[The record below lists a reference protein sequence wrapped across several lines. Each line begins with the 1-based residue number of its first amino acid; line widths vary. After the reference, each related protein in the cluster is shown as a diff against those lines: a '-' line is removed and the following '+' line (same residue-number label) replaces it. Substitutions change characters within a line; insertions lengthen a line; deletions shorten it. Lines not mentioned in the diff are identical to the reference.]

1 LSMHQPVLVK
11 EVMENLLTKHSEIIF
26 DATVGTGGHAEAILE
41 KLKGKGK
48 LIGTDRDQSALEIAE
63 RRLARYKSE
72 IKLGHFRFS
81 QIGDFLGSLKIKE
94 VSGFLFDLGLCSLHL
109 DDPQRGFSFQS
120 DGTLDMR
127 MDQSQPKS
135 AFAVVNNYTLAELAK
150 ILYEFGQERFSRK
163 IAKAI
168 VDRRNKAP
176 ISTTF
181 QLRHLVESVVNP
193 RYRIKSLARVFQA
206 IRMEV
211 NDELNELREGLKYAV
226 SFLAPGGRLCVISYE
241 SLEHRLIK
249 DKLRRESKGCICPP
263 DLPICGCGAK
273 ATLRIITPKPIV
285 PSQKEK
291 QANPRSRSAKLWV
304 AEKLKAQ

>member
-1 LSMHQPVLVK
+1 MHQPVLVK
-11 EVMENLLTKHSEIIF
+11 EVVENLLTEHSEIIF

-48 LIGTDRDQSALEIAE
+48 LIGIDRDQSALKIAE
-63 RRLARYKSE
+63 KRLARYKDE
-72 IKLGHFRFS
+72 IKLGHSRFS
-81 QIGDFLGSLKIKE
+81 KIGDFLESLNVKE

-127 MDQSQPKS
+127 MDRSESKS
-135 AFAVVNNYTLAELAK
+135 AFEVVNNYTLVELTR

-163 IAKAI
+163 IAKTI
-168 VDRRNKAP
+168 VNRRNKAP

-181 QLRHLVESVVNP
+181 QLRNLVESVIDT

-211 NDELNELREGLKYAV
+211 NDELNELREGLKHAI

-249 DKLRRESKGCICPP
+249 DKLRRENRGCVCPP

-273 ATLRIITPKPIV
+273 ATLRIITHKPIV

-291 QANPRSRSAKLWV
+291 QANPRSRSAKLWM
-304 AEKLKAQ
+304 AEKLSHN